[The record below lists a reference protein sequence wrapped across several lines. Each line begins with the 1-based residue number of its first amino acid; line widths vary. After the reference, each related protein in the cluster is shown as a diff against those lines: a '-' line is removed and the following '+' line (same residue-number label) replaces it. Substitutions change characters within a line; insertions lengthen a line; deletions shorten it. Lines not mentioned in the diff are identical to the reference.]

1 MKDTIFLD
9 ISKATLRFVTIIVFM
24 ALAFFIGFSTGFIVG
39 FVFDSSVVNP
49 VKIEVPQNFHL
60 EEEGTKL

>member
-9 ISKATLRFVTIIVFM
+9 ISKRTIRFVTIVIFM
-24 ALAFFIGFSTGFIVG
+24 VIAFFIGFSIGFIVG